1 MTAICV
7 MVAVDFNT
15 ETTASSTEK
24 VGDEV
29 PLSQKK
35 LAKASIQWPFW
46 NMQHITFME
55 LVGGVVLRSQA
66 FAMCKDGSTLRADS
80 PGEAALAGAVSG
92 VCVVI
97 VEGAIPA
104 THVSKILSRVI
115 WS

>member
-1 MTAICV
+1 

-29 PLSQKK
+29 PLSQKNMRL

-55 LVGGVVLRSQA
+55 LVGGFVLRSQA

-115 WS
+115 WSEE